1 MLRGMILSPNTPGLT
16 AALAYNSKITAEGR
30 WPESLG
36 LPSMLDDAGMER
48 LDAIMNGALIPE
60 LADRIRRDN
69 ERRAETTSDDDN
81 AA

>member
-1 MLRGMILSPNTPGLT
+1 M
-16 AALAYNSKITAEGR
+16 AEGR

-48 LDAIMNGALIPE
+48 LDAIADGALITE
-60 LADRIRRDN
+60 LEDRIRRDN

>member
-1 MLRGMILSPNTPGLT
+1 MILSPNTPGLT

>member
-1 MLRGMILSPNTPGLT
+1 MILSPNTPGLT
-16 AALAYNSKITAEGR
+16 AALAYNSKIMAEGR

-48 LDAIMNGALIPE
+48 LDTIMNGALIPE

>member
-1 MLRGMILSPNTPGLT
+1 MILSPNTPGLT
-16 AALAYNSKITAEGR
+16 AALAYNSKIMAEGG

-36 LPSMLDDAGMER
+36 LPSIIDDAGMER
-48 LDAIMNGALIPE
+48 LDAIADGALIPE

>member
-1 MLRGMILSPNTPGLT
+1 MILSPNTPGLT
-16 AALAYNSKITAEGR
+16 AALAYNSKIMAEGR

>member
-1 MLRGMILSPNTPGLT
+1 MILSPNTPGLT
-16 AALAYNSKITAEGR
+16 AALAYNSKIMAEGR

-69 ERRAETTSDDDN
+69 ERRAETTSDDDS